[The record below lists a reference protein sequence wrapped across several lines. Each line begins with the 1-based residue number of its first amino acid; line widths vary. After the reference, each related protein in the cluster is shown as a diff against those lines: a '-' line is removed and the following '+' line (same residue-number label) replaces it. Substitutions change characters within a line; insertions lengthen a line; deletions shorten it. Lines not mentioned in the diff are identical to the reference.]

1 MNARCNLLSLSSHVP
16 AQVLTND
23 DLANIVETSD
33 EWITTRTGIKERHRV
48 APTENASDLGYK
60 AAVKALEA
68 SGLEVRELTHI
79 IAATG
84 SPDTLCPSV
93 ACIIAGK
100 LEAGHV
106 MAFDFSAACSG
117 YLYGLS
123 ICRSILCQNPDA
135 KILFVCTEALTRR
148 SDWTDRTTCVLFGDG
163 AGACVLSAGE
173 EKHIA
178 ELEDCI
184 CKSDG
189 SLNQLIVVGGGTSC
203 QYKLGDTVGSDFFI
217 HMQGREV
224 YRHAVRQ
231 MVAICEEILERN
243 SLTIKDVDLL
253 VPHQANLRIIE
264 AVGGRL
270 DMPTEK
276 VFTNVARYGNTSSAS
291 VPLALAEARA
301 EGRIQP
307 GMRVLMT
314 AFGGG
319 LTFGASLLRF

>member
-16 AQVLTND
+16 SQVLTND
-23 DLANIVETSD
+23 DLAKIVDTSD
-33 EWITTRTGIKERHRV
+33 EWITTRTGIKERRRV
-48 APTENASDLGYK
+48 APMENASDLGYK
-60 AAVKALEA
+60 AAVKALAE
-68 SGLEVRELTHI
+68 SGLSVRDLTHI
-79 IAATG
+79 ITATG
-84 SPDTLCPSV
+84 TPDTLCPSV
-93 ACIIAGK
+93 SCIIAGR

-123 ICRSILCQNPDA
+123 ICRSILCQNPEA
-135 KILFVCTEALTRR
+135 KILFICAEALTRR
-148 SDWTDRTTCVLFGDG
+148 SDWSDRSTCVLFGDG

-173 EKHIA
+173 EA
-178 ELEDCI
+178 PVAQLEDCI

-189 SLNQLIVVGGGTSC
+189 SLSHLITVGGGTAC
-203 QYKLGDTVGSDFFI
+203 QYKMGDPVDSNFFI

-231 MVAICEEILERN
+231 MAAICEEILEKN
-243 SLTIKDVDLL
+243 GLTIADVDLL

-264 AVGGRL
+264 AVGSRL
-270 DMPTEK
+270 DIATEK

-291 VPLALAEARA
+291 VPLALAEAR
-301 EGRIQP
+301 ETGRIQP

-319 LTFGASLLRF
+319 LTFGATLLRF